1 MATAALPRRQ
11 PRPANQLAANGPAN
25 GPANAG
31 GNLAA
36 NGPRAPQN
44 APKPAT
50 DMALRYI
57 GFGDTY
63 FGQQKYADALD
74 RYQKAAKAD
83 PGVADAWFRQGF
95 ALSAAGRYGEAVK
108 AVAQGMKVS
117 PIWPTC
123 DFLLTDVYGADE
135 AGRKATLEP
144 WPRPST
150 AVRPTLTQ
158 PCCWAFTTTS
168 TASGKRPKRPSSTPP
183 SSATTAWPTPS

>member
-1 MATAALPRRQ
+1 
-11 PRPANQLAANGPAN
+11 
-25 GPANAG
+25 
-31 GNLAA
+31 
-36 NGPRAPQN
+36 
-44 APKPAT
+44 
-50 DMALRYI
+50 MALRYI

-135 AGRKATLEP
+135 AGRKATLDSP
-144 WPRPST
+144 GQGRRPQSD
-150 AVRPTLTQ
+150 R
-158 PCCWAFTTTS
+158 
-168 TASGKRPKRPSSTPP
+168 R
-183 SSATTAWPTPS
+183 